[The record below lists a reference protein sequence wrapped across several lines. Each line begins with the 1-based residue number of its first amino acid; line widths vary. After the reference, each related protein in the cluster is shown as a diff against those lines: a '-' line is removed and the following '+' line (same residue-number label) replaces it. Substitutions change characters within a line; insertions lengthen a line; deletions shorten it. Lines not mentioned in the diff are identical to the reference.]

1 MKDVDDMTLE
11 EAVEELRQ
19 MLLEYGSAGKDDAF
33 EQRFEDLYFKL
44 EEHFYDI
51 KLHNFTAEIY
61 FFDDNKKNY
70 QITTNLIT
78 GDYYDRML
86 SCGYDDFKYALQSGE
101 YNSSIQSEID
111 IKCAVFPIDELK
123 QELTNKILQKV
134 FKGHDV
140 VSFVYLLTNPR
151 KDVIEWALKHKEELG
166 LRYVQNSF
174 IEKYQAIPE
183 LKELIFKELNKEGGI
198 K

>member
-1 MKDVDDMTLE
+1 MKDVDNMTIE
-11 EAVEELRQ
+11 EAVEEFCQ

-111 IKCAVFPIDELK
+111 TKCAVFPIDELK
-123 QELTNKILQKV
+123 QELTNEILQKV

-140 VSFVYLLTNPR
+140 VSFVYLLANPR
-151 KDVIEWALKHKEELG
+151 KDVIEWALKHKDELG
-166 LRYVQNSF
+166 LNNNHCEF
-174 IEKYQAIPE
+174 ANKYQAIPE
-183 LKELIFKELNKEGGI
+183 LKEMILDELSYIEK

>member
-1 MKDVDDMTLE
+1 MKDVDDMTTE
-11 EAVEELRQ
+11 EAVEELRP

-33 EQRFEDLYFKL
+33 EERFEELYFKV
-44 EEHFYDI
+44 EKYFYDI
-51 KLHNFTAEIY
+51 KLHDFTAEIY

-70 QITTNLIT
+70 QITTNLIN

-111 IKCAVFPIDELK
+111 TKCAVFPLEELQ
-123 QELTNKILQKV
+123 QELTDGVLQKV

-140 VSFVYLLTNPR
+140 VSFVYLLANPR

-166 LRYVQNSF
+166 LRYVQKRF
-174 IEKYQAIPE
+174 IEKFQAIPE
-183 LKELIFKELNKEGGI
+183 LRELIFKELNKEGGI